1 MQAQKA
7 LIVASKTD
15 QASLNIA
22 QNIIREAGLVRQP
35 VSGQWEIYQNIDGQP
50 ELVLINKELIY
61 TEPADLPQEARPL
74 VFVSKH
80 RSNTDTPALTVH
92 ANGNLTGEALYG
104 GQPEQVAMVEPFR
117 IHAALST
124 VSSEV
129 NRLGLGIEVTME
141 ATHHGPTNFPVP
153 TCFVEVGSGPAQW
166 GDQVLGNIVA
176 KAAITAAQSTQH
188 STPTAVGFGGT
199 HYPARHT
206 KLNIE
211 GKYHVG
217 HVVSRYSFDGQVSD
231 RVLQDT
237 FKKTVEGCRTGLVD
251 WKGLKGEQRRSLL
264 DKLAAWDVEA
274 FRV

>member
-1 MQAQKA
+1 MLFRSA

-80 RSNTDTPALTVH
+80 RSNIDTPALTVH
-92 ANGNLTGEALYG
+92 ANGNLTSEALYG
-104 GQPEQVAMVEPFR
+104 GQPEQVAIVEPFR
-117 IHAALST
+117 IQAAIST
-124 VSSEV
+124 ISSEV

-141 ATHHGPTNFPVP
+141 ATHHGPTTFPVP
-153 TCFVEVGSGPAQW
+153 TCFVEVGSGPAEW
-166 GDQVLGNIVA
+166 GDHVLGNIVA
-176 KAAITAAQSTQH
+176 KAAIRAAHSTQH
-188 STPTAVGFGGT
+188 GSPTAVGFGGT
-199 HYPARHT
+199 HYPAHYT

-211 GKYHVG
+211 GRYHIG
-217 HVVSRYSFDGQVSD
+217 HVVSRYSFDRQVSD

-237 FKKTVEGCRTGLVD
+237 FKKTVGGCQTGLVD

-274 FRV
+274 VRV